1 MKIFVNNAGQCEEA
15 IKEALTETAYTWGE
29 GGINVTLGK
38 CDEGIKIVSDGKNAT
53 LLYSTLNS
61 LFRGIGVIISKGE
74 TAYETEQKM
83 MFRELGSMV
92 DCSRNGVR
100 RVEKLKQFIRMTSL
114 LGYNMLQVYT
124 EDTYEIE
131 GEPYFGH
138 LRGRYTVDELRE
150 IDDYADKFGVEVIP
164 CIQTLAHLDA
174 IFNWPEYGAVRDTGN
189 ILNVGLEKSL
199 ELIEKMFVTMKSALR
214 SKQINVGM
222 DEAHSLGLG
231 KYLDMFGYKQRSQIM
246 KEHLAK
252 VMELCRKYGYEPMMW
267 SDMFFRVC
275 SPTGGY
281 FDVKE
286 FTPEVLNSVPE
297 DMTIVFWD
305 YYRDDPEFYKGML
318 DQHMLFN
325 RKVAFAGGASTWYG
339 FAPMQC
345 YSLDNVRAVFKVLG
359 NYPLTSVFNT
369 MWGDNGAEC
378 STFAALPTIAA
389 YSEGT
394 WTGDLSD
401 EALTRAMSI
410 FEASFDDFLEM
421 NAFHKTET
429 MWEPWAVMHKYMLY
443 GDALQGTWDWHV
455 PLEAN
460 AHFAKAS
467 VTLGECAKRNPRW
480 AYLFEPLAVLA
491 KVLSNKAE
499 LGINLKAAYDKGDK
513 AELSRYANE
522 VIPEIVSDL
531 RVFARLHAKRWRI
544 DNKDFG
550 FEVQDARI
558 GGLMLRLEHT
568 AEMLN
573 EYVSG
578 ERTQLLELEA
588 DRLPEVPGWEK
599 NRPLCRNTWQVAI
612 TKGRL

>member
-1 MKIFVNNAGQCEEA
+1 MKLYIINADKYENE
-15 IKEALTETAYTWGE
+15 IKELLTETGCTWGD
-29 GGINVTLGK
+29 GGVTITLDK
-38 CDEGIKIVSDGKNAT
+38 CDEGIKIKSDGKNIT
-53 LLYSTLNS
+53 LYYSTLNS

-83 MFRELGSMV
+83 LVRQLGTMV

-100 RVEKLKQFIRMTSL
+100 RVEKIKQFIRISAL
-114 LGYNMLQVYT
+114 LGYNMLQIYT

-138 LRGRYTVDELRE
+138 LRGRYTIDELRE
-150 IDDYADKFGVEVIP
+150 MDDYAARFDIEVIP

-174 IFNWPEYGAVRDTGN
+174 IFNWPAYAPIRDNAN

-199 ELIEKMFVTMKSALR
+199 ELIEKMFITVKGAFR
-214 SKQINVGM
+214 SNQINVGM
-222 DEAHSLGLG
+222 DEAHMLGLG
-231 KYLDMFGYKQRSQIM
+231 KYLDMFGYKKRSEIM

-252 VMELCRKYGYEPMMW
+252 VMNLCRKYGYKPMMW

-275 SPTGGY
+275 SPTGDY

-305 YYRDDPEFYKGML
+305 YYRDDPEFYRGML

-325 RKVAFAGGASTWYG
+325 RKVSYAGGSSTWYG

-345 YSLDNVRAVFKVLG
+345 YSLDNVRAVFKVLP
-359 NYPLTSVFNT
+359 NYPLESIFNT

-378 STFAALPTIAA
+378 STFAGLPTVVA
-389 YSEGT
+389 YAEGV

-401 EALTRAMSI
+401 ESLRGAMSI

-421 NAFHKTET
+421 NRFHKMDS
-429 MWEPWAVMHKYMLY
+429 MWEPWAVMHKYLLY
-443 GDALQGTWDWHV
+443 GDAMQGMWDWHV
-455 PLEAN
+455 PTGAN
-460 AHFAKAS
+460 EHFAKAS
-467 VTLGECAKRNPRW
+467 VVLGECAKRNPRW
-480 AYLFEPLAVLA
+480 YYLFEPLSVLA
-491 KVLSNKAE
+491 KALSNKAE

-513 AELSRYANE
+513 EELSRLANE
-522 VIPEIVSDL
+522 VIPEIIKDV
-531 RVFARLHAKRWRI
+531 RAFARLHAKRWRI

-550 FEVQDARI
+550 FEVQDARL
-558 GGLMLRLEHT
+558 GGLMLRLEHS
-568 AEMLN
+568 AEMIN

-578 ERTQLLELEA
+578 DRTELQELEA
-588 DRLPEVPGWEK
+588 ERLPEVPGWEK
-599 NRPLCRNTWQVAI
+599 NRPLCRNTWQMAV

>member
-1 MKIFVNNAGQCEEA
+1 MNIIVKNAGQYEAA
-15 IKEALTETAYTWGE
+15 IKEALIETAYTWGD
-29 GGINVTLGK
+29 GGIEVTLDK
-38 CDEGIKIVSDGKNAT
+38 CDKGIKVISDGKKVT
-53 LLYSTLNS
+53 LYYSTLNS
-61 LFRGIGVIISKGE
+61 LFRGIGIIIKNGE
-74 TAYETEQKM
+74 TAYETEQRM
-83 MFRELGSMV
+83 MVKELGSMV

-100 RVEKLKQFIRMTSL
+100 KVEKIKQFIRMTSL
-114 LGYNMLQVYT
+114 LGYNMLQIYT

-138 LRGRYTVDELRE
+138 LRGRYTVEELRE
-150 IDDYADKFGVEVIP
+150 IDDYALQFGVEVIP

-174 IFNWPEYGAVRDTGN
+174 IFNWPAYGEIRDTGN

-199 ELIEKMFVTMKSALR
+199 ELIEKMFVTMKGALR
-214 SKQINVGM
+214 SRQINVGM

-231 KYLDMFGYKQRSQIM
+231 KYLDQFGYKKRSEIM
-246 KEHLAK
+246 KDHLAK
-252 VMELCRKYGYEPMMW
+252 IMELCRKHGYQPMMW

-275 SPTGGY
+275 SPTGDY

-305 YYRDDPEFYKGML
+305 YYRDDPEFYRGML

-325 RKVAFAGGASTWYG
+325 RKVSFAGGSSTWYG

-359 NYPLTSVFNT
+359 NYPLESVFNT

-389 YSEGT
+389 YAEGI

-401 EALTRAMSI
+401 ESLRGAMSI
-410 FEASFDDFLEM
+410 FEASFDDFLVM
-421 NAFHKTET
+421 NAFHKTES
-429 MWEPWAVMHKYMLY
+429 MWEPWAVMHKYLLY

-455 PLEAN
+455 PTGSNE
-460 AHFAKAS
+460 HFAKAAEK
-467 VTLGECAKRNPRW
+467 LAECEKRNPRW
-480 AYLFEPLAVLA
+480 AYLFAPLVYLA
-491 KVLSNKAE
+491 KVLSEKAE
-499 LGINLKAAYDKGDK
+499 LGIKLKAAYDSGDR
-513 AELSRYANE
+513 AELSRLAND
-522 VIPEIVSDL
+522 VIPQIIADL
-531 RVFARLHAKRWRI
+531 KVFLKLHRKRWSI

-550 FEVQDARI
+550 FEMQDTRL
-558 GGLMLRLEHT
+558 GGLMARLDHVSD
-568 AEMLN
+568 MVN
-573 EYVSG
+573 EYLRG
-578 ERTQLLELEA
+578 ERASLQELEA
-588 DRLPEVPGWEK
+588 ERLPEVPGWEK
-599 NRPLCRNTWQVAI
+599 NRPLCRNVWQTAV